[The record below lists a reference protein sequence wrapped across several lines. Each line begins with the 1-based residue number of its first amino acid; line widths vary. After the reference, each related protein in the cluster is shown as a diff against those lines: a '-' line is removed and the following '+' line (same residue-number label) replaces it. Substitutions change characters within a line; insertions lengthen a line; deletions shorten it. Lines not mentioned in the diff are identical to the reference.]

1 MGTRPSGR
9 SSLNGELFRQVRS
22 ARLFVGAAV
31 ALGILSAAATVAQ
44 MIFLSR
50 IIDRVFLKGAGLAD
64 VRGQLILLLGAV
76 LARAALLWAR
86 EVVAGSG
93 AVRVKS
99 ALRERLYAHLLR
111 LGPAYAA
118 GEKAG
123 ELATTAT
130 EGAERIEPYFA
141 RYLPQVALGGAV
153 PLLVVAYVFPRDL
166 SSGVLLL
173 ITAPVI
179 PVMMVL
185 VGSYAEE
192 HINRQWTALSR
203 MGAHFLDALQGLTTL
218 KAFGREATEGRRVAE
233 VSEEFRVR
241 TMRVLKFAFLSGL
254 VLEFMTA
261 VSIALIAVVLG
272 VRLVSGSVPF
282 EEALVV
288 LLLAPEF
295 YRPLRELGANR
306 HAAMEGKAAA
316 ERILEILNT
325 PSPKDGNAALP
336 TRISGAPRIELRG
349 VGFAYPESEVP
360 ALSEID
366 LVLEPQ
372 TLTAVVGRSGA
383 GKSTLVNLLMRFAD
397 PSEGVF
403 LTDGVPIS
411 ALPAAQWRENVALVP
426 QGPHLFF
433 GSLLENIR
441 LARPD
446 AGREEVEDAAR
457 LAGVHHFVVRL
468 PGGYETQVG
477 ERGAR
482 LSGGEAQRVAIA
494 RAFLKD
500 TPVLIMDEPTSNL
513 DPESERHI
521 RLALERLAEDR
532 TALIVAHRLSTVHTA
547 DRVVVLEEGRV
558 AEVGTHAELLRRNS
572 LYGRLVGAQE
582 GAPT

>member
-9 SSLNGELFRQVRS
+9 SLNGELFRQVRS
-22 ARLFVGAAV
+22 ARLWVGAAV
-31 ALGILSAAATVAQ
+31 VLGVLSAAATVAQ
-44 MIFLSR
+44 MIFLSQ
-50 IIDRVFLKGAGLAD
+50 IIDSAFLKGAGIAD
-64 VRGQLILLLGAV
+64 VRGSLLLLLAAV
-76 LARAALLWAR
+76 LARAALLWTR
-86 EVVAGSG
+86 EVVARHG

-118 GEKAG
+118 GERAG

-130 EGAERIEPYFA
+130 EGVERIEPYFA
-141 RYLPQVALGGAV
+141 RYLPQVALSAAV
-153 PLLVVAYVFPRDL
+153 PLLVAAYVFPRDL
-166 SSGVLLL
+166 SSGVLLM

-192 HINRQWTALSR
+192 HIQRQWASLSR

-218 KAFGREATEGRRVAE
+218 KVFGQEAAEAERVAA
-233 VSEEFRVR
+233 VSEEFRER

-272 VRLVSGSVPF
+272 VRLVSGGMPF

-295 YRPLRELGANR
+295 YRPLRELGTHR

-316 ERILEILNT
+316 ERMLEILDT
-325 PSPKDGNAALP
+325 PVP
-336 TRISGAPRIELRG
+336 TSSDVGLSARISGAPRIELSG
-349 VGFAYPESEVP
+349 VGFAYPGSELP
-360 ALSEID
+360 ALWEIN
-366 LVLEPQ
+366 LALEPR

-383 GKSTLVNLLMRFAD
+383 GKSTLVNLLMRFVAD
-397 PSEGVF
+397 PSEGVI
-403 LTDGVPIS
+403 LADGALIS
-411 ALPAAQWRENVALVP
+411 ALPAAQWRKNVALVP
-426 QGPHLFF
+426 QRPHLFY

-441 LARPD
+441 LARPE
-446 AGREEVEDAAR
+446 ASREEVEEAAK
-457 LAGVHHFVVRL
+457 LAGVHEFVERL
-468 PGGYETQVG
+468 PGGYEMQIG

-494 RAFLKD
+494 RAFLRD
-500 TPVLIMDEPTSNL
+500 APVLILDEPTSSL
-513 DPESERHI
+513 DPESERLI
-521 RLALERLAEDR
+521 RLALERLTEDR

-558 AEVGTHAELLRRNS
+558 AEVGTHAELLRQDGA
-572 LYGRLVGAQE
+572 YARLVGAQE
-582 GAPT
+582 GVRA